1 MADQSFY
8 EAVVEAES
16 FRENANTGTF
26 IATEHTASPWN
37 ADHQHAG
44 PAVALMIRCAEA
56 LAVPAANPL
65 TTQVAVDILSPIPRA
80 AVAVTAR
87 VIKAGELAALVE
99 AEMTVAGLDQIVAR
113 LSAWR
118 IRRSPN
124 VLDAAMGPYRPAPE
138 PGELSPPHQMWGRG
152 YVDAMEW
159 RVAEG
164 DVAIAGP
171 TTVWARPRVNLID
184 DEPVRGVE
192 LVALL
197 ADAASG
203 VSALADPRELVFLN
217 TDLSLHIVREPRGD
231 SVWMHAE
238 SFLSDDGVGMTSSVL
253 GDANGSLATAQ
264 QALFV
269 GRLGDSS

>member
-1 MADQSFY
+1 MTDHCFY
-8 EAVVEAES
+8 ETVVEAES
-16 FRENANTGTF
+16 FREDANTGTF

-56 LAVPAANPL
+56 LSLPVTRPL

-87 VIKAGELAALVE
+87 VVKAGELAALVE
-99 AEMTVAGLDQIVAR
+99 AEMTVAGMDQVVAR
-113 LSAWR
+113 MSAWR
-118 IRRSPN
+118 IRRTAG
-124 VLDAAMGPYRPAPE
+124 VLDAAMGPFQSAPV
-138 PGELSPPHQMWGRG
+138 PGEVSPPHEMWGHG

-159 RVAEG
+159 RVSEG
-164 DVAIAGP
+164 DLAAAGP
-171 TTVWARPRVNLID
+171 TTVWARPRVHLID

-192 LVALL
+192 LIALL

-217 TDLSLHIVREPRGD
+217 TDLSLHVVREPQGQG
-231 SVWMHAE
+231 VWMHAE

-253 GDANGSLATAQ
+253 GDESGSLATAQ

-269 GRLGDSS
+269 GRLGDPA